1 MEYNK
6 LKISTEN
13 ADKEQ
18 QVIQEIFQCIKSEE
32 SWYFDAGAGAGKTY
46 ALIQSLKLIIT
57 EKGKNL
63 EMHNQRIMCI
73 TYTNVAANEI
83 KERLGKTTLVDVST
97 IHERIWSIIAPYQKM
112 LIEIH
117 KEKIADEINKQK
129 NDLLT
134 QDWAEKYRILTT
146 KEKKLLL
153 EIMLEK
159 KDDYYKHKR
168 DSANEFKV
176 FFHEIDTQFAGIMK
190 NVNNFKKIV
199 EKLFVIQ
206 KYENAIMKIDIKADK
221 YKKVK
226 YDSRF
231 NDDKDKLDK
240 MIISHDTLLEYMQ
253 KIVEKN
259 DLLKQI
265 ICDQYPFVLVD
276 EYQDTNPLVVSTLD
290 AISSYAASIEHT
302 FVTGYYGDIKQNIYE
317 KGVGSRFREY
327 SSTLNRIEKVFN
339 RRCSPQIISIANQI
353 RNDSLEQKSIY
364 EDFPKGEV
372 LFYNVSTERTE
383 IIESFVKR
391 WKITEKNQLHCFEL
405 TNEYVAKQSGF
416 LQIYEFFKNAKWY
429 KQGKRYEYLRDHVLS
444 LDHNKLGTVQKL
456 LFRILDFR
464 YKINCDSTMLLD
476 IFSQQSMDDINISE
490 LRNIIEIL
498 QNVDGNTLEA
508 YLSSMFDRYIN
519 GEKKINK
526 CIEYIFAENIKSY
539 DEMKSFV
546 LNQLY
551 YFLEEDNVSEEDII
565 SNEYE
570 VTKFFQLDISVFER
584 WYKFVTD
591 SCEGK
596 VIYHTYHSTKGR
608 EFDNVIIFMNSKFG
622 KRDTFF
628 SDLLK
633 VLSQKKENKE
643 IGTAIEEAR
652 NLLYVV
658 VTRAVQNLCIV
669 YFDNI
674 DNDKMN
680 DEIVSI
686 FGEIKTQIE

>member
-13 ADKEQ
+13 KDREQ
-18 QVIQEIFQCIKSEE
+18 KVIQEIFQCIKNEE
-32 SWYFDAGAGAGKTY
+32 SWCFDAGAGAGKTY

-57 EKGKNL
+57 EKGETLKT
-63 EMHNQRIMCI
+63 HNQKIMCI

-83 KERLGKTTLVDVST
+83 KERLGKTALVDIST
-97 IHERIWSIIAPYQKM
+97 IHECIWSIIASQQEL
-112 LIEIH
+112 LIKAH
-117 KEKIADEINKQK
+117 RKKIVYEVNKQK
-129 NDLLT
+129 NALFT
-134 QDWAEKYRILTT
+134 EAWAEKYRILTT

-159 KDDYYKHKR
+159 KDDYYKHKN
-168 DSANEFKV
+168 DGAKEFRV
-176 FFHEIDTQFAGIMK
+176 LFQEIDTQFAGIMK
-190 NVNNFKKIV
+190 SVNNFKKIV
-199 EKLFVIQ
+199 EKLFIIQ
-206 KYENAIMKIDIKADK
+206 KYENTIMKIDIKADK

-231 NDDKDKLDK
+231 NNDKLDK
-240 MIISHDTLLEYMQ
+240 MIISHDTLLEYMYEV
-253 KIVEKN
+253 VEAN

-276 EYQDTNPLVVSTLD
+276 EYQDTNPLVVRTLD
-290 AISSYAASIEHT
+290 AVSSFAASIGHT
-302 FVTGYYGDIKQNIYE
+302 FVTGYYGDTKQNIYE
-317 KGVGSRFREY
+317 KGVGRHLKEY

-353 RNDSLEQKSIY
+353 RNDGLEQESIY

-372 LFYNVSTERTE
+372 SFYNVSAERTE
-383 IIESFVKR
+383 IIENFVRK

-405 TNEYVAKQSGF
+405 TNEYVATQSGF
-416 LQIYEFFKNAKWY
+416 SEIYEFFKNAKWY
-429 KQGKRYEYLRDHVLS
+429 KLGKRYEFLRDHVLS

-476 IFSQQSMDDINISE
+476 IFSKQSMNDINISE
-490 LRNIIEIL
+490 LRSIIEIL
-498 QNVDGNTLEA
+498 QNVDGDTLEE
-508 YLSSMFDRYIN
+508 YLSNMFERNIN
-519 GEKKINK
+519 GEKRINK
-526 CIEYIFAENIKSY
+526 CIEYVVAENIKSY
-539 DEMKSFV
+539 DEMKKFV

-551 YFLEEDNVSEEDII
+551 YFSEGEDISEEDII
-565 SNEYE
+565 ANEQA
-570 VTKFFQLDISVFER
+570 VTKFFQIDMSVFER

-591 SCEGK
+591 SYEGR

-633 VLSQKKENKE
+633 VLPEKNEDVEMGTE
-643 IGTAIEEAR
+643 IEQAR
-652 NLLYVV
+652 NLLYVA

-669 YFDNI
+669 YFDSL
-674 DNDKMN
+674 DEMNDKV
-680 DEIVSI
+680 VSI